1 MGYFRENFGENKERE
16 SYDDELADLKGVQ
29 LNEVAFEIR
38 EIILNDEEVHDLLAD
53 PVERNGNGQHLLAK
67 NANLMIES
75 DRFFTDSQQ
84 HVLRHKE

>member
-1 MGYFRENFGENKERE
+1 M
-16 SYDDELADLKGVQ
+16 D
-29 LNEVAFEIR
+29 EVAFEIR